1 MKKKK
6 RMVGWVRWF
15 DNDEGWDT
23 RLECGCFFLFFSF
36 LPFSF
41 FCSFLSFLLHTSG
54 GRKAVPWGLHI
65 DGSYGGR
72 SDRERQIERD
82 RSKGR
87 RMVVLGRRK
96 RKNQILRVLFC
107 PVLTVPF
114 SSKLLNSHPYSSL
127 PTNPQQFIPHHHIH
141 QSQSHTFINHI
152 SPRQPLFQ
160 TRILL

>member
-1 MKKKK
+1 MMM
-6 RMVGWVRWF
+6 RGT
-15 DNDEGWDT
+15 DT
-23 RLECGCFFLFFSF
+23 RFECGSFFAFFSF
-36 LPFSF
+36 LSFAF

-65 DGSYGGR
+65 DER
-72 SDRERQIERD
+72 DVRRIDRETAIEI
-82 RSKGR
+82 KGR
-87 RMVVLGRRK
+87 IMVVLGRRK

-107 PVLTVPF
+107 PVLTVSF

-141 QSQSHTFINHI
+141 QSQSHTLINHI

-160 TRILL
+160 PRILL